1 MAWWGS
7 QYRTLDPVDLNGRA
21 DLAEL
26 LPTGAGPTGWS
37 VEWTRQFPVVI
48 SPDGLAVHL
57 RADDTKTV
65 DTEPAVTFTWF
76 PDGVDTSLSDDP
88 PGRPASTVP

>member
-1 MAWWGS
+1 MAAVPGS
-7 QYRTLDPVDLNGRA
+7 GGGEISPRNSSA
-21 DLAEL
+21 
-26 LPTGAGPTGWS
+26 TGAGPTGWS
-37 VEWTRQFPVVI
+37 VEWTRQSPIVI

-57 RADDTKTV
+57 QADDTKTV
-65 DTEPAVTFTWF
+65 DTAPAATFTWF